1 MLIHII
7 DPDYNKRIRKFL
19 NLNYRDYSALRI
31 VDTLGV
37 DELQNNTVLL
47 TDDLTLISKT
57 GSKIYYLSEQPESK
71 ANHIYK
77 YQSFKRVLSQVAEL
91 KQVDNHKQR
100 ISAISSYVGG
110 VGKTTVAQTMTKLLA
125 GKYNAIYLPLID
137 GIALRDKDL
146 SDFIFE
152 LASGHGAITLD
163 DYIRQEG
170 DIQVFSGFSQVQDLL
185 EANLAQVVS
194 ALKEQLA
201 QRGINELIIDLPP
214 VVYLNQ
220 LPTWSDVLFIVKDA
234 ARHDE
239 ETAIQNGFNSAVDS
253 SALVLHN
260 RSYSTDC
267 QHCLPEIDKTGKR
280 SAFDAKLSEILKGV
294 GYFAN

>member
-31 VDTLGV
+31 ADTIS
-37 DELQNNTVLL
+37 
-47 TDDLTLISKT
+47 TDDLKNEPVVLTDNLKLNSTT
-57 GSKIYYLSEQPESK
+57 GTKIYYLSEQPKSK
-71 ANHIYK
+71 VNHIYK

-91 KQVDNHKQR
+91 KQVDNHMQR

-110 VGKTTVAQTMTKLLA
+110 VGKTTIAQAMTKLLA
-125 GKYNAIYLPLID
+125 SKHNAIYLPLID
-137 GIALRDKDL
+137 SMAPSDKDL

-152 LASGHGAITLD
+152 LASGHGDITLD
-163 DYIRQEG
+163 DYIRQDG

-185 EANLAQVVS
+185 ESNLEQVVS
-194 ALKEQLA
+194 VLKEQMA
-201 QRGINELIIDLPP
+201 QRGITELVIDLPP
-214 VVYLNQ
+214 VVYFNQ
-220 LPTWSDVLFIVKDA
+220 LPNWPDVLFIIKDA
-234 ARHDE
+234 ARHSE
-239 ETAIQNGFNSAVDS
+239 ETAIENGFSNTNGNV
-253 SALVLHN
+253 LMLHN

-267 QHCLPEIDKTGKR
+267 QHCLPAIDKTGNR
-280 SAFDAKLSEILKGV
+280 SNFLTRLNEILKGV